1 MSKMPPQG
9 SYTIPQILNLFFGHN
24 NKDTAFY
31 RKCPKSCDM
40 NFSDR
45 DKFLYF
51 LNSTVFN
58 GRGEIDNFVYRYGTI
73 NIVNKTNLSK
83 FD

>member
-1 MSKMPPQG
+1 
-9 SYTIPQILNLFFGHN
+9 
-24 NKDTAFY
+24 
-31 RKCPKSCDM
+31 M

>member
-24 NKDTAFY
+24 HKDTAFY
-31 RKCPKSCDM
+31 RKCPKSLCRKFNDW
-40 NFSDR
+40 

-51 LNSTVFN
+51 LNSRVFN
-58 GRGEIDNFVYRYGTI
+58 GRGEIGNFVYGYGTI
-73 NIVNKTNLSK
+73 NIVNKTNLFK